1 MKLKLLA
8 CWWCCGR
15 LTHHTP
21 RAEDCKETSAVSE
34 PTPQAVEGSRAVEE
48 QYLTQLRTQVQTL
61 LGRQQAT
68 AQPPSMVEEV
78 VVGVDYLPVYLE
90 RAGRLKFNGIKVK
103 ITFTEQRLK
112 HPEELG

>member
-8 CWWCCGR
+8 CWWCCGP
-15 LTHHTP
+15 THHTP

-34 PTPQAVEGSRAVEE
+34 PTPQQVEDNGTLDSH
-48 QYLTQLRTQVQTL
+48 YLMQLRTQVKTF
-61 LGRQQAT
+61 LGRQRAT
-68 AQPPSMVEEV
+68 AQPPSRVEEV

-103 ITFTEQRLK
+103 ITFTEERLK
-112 HPEELG
+112 QPNELG